1 MLPGRHRATAP
12 GRTLDSC
19 SQKFLPAATASITNY
34 NASATTAATTTASA
48 AAVASDPVFIA
59 SDAGYDD
66 PAKISCGCCYYCCCS
81 YRCSAVACADAES
94 DADFADDAYADAD
107 ANA

>member
-34 NASATTAATTTASA
+34 NASATTAATTIASA
-48 AAVASDPVFIA
+48 AAVASGPVFIA
-59 SDAGYDD
+59 SDADYDD
-66 PAKISCGCCYYCCCS
+66 PAKNQLLLLLLLLLLLPLLC
-81 YRCSAVACADAES
+81 RCLC
-94 DADFADDAYADAD
+94 
-107 ANA
+107 